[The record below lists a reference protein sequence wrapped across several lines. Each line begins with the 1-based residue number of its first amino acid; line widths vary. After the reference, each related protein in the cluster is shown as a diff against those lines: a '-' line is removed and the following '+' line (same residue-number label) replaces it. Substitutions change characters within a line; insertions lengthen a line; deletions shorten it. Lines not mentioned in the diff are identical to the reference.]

1 MTKRDMEWLSLY
13 VSGAEAADKMRA
25 DIRARWNARLTLPRQ
40 PVEGWSH
47 YDREVNRHHSD
58 FDRENYGL

>member
-1 MTKRDMEWLSLY
+1 MTERDWQWLEMY
-13 VSGAEAADKMRA
+13 VAEAEAADKMRA
-25 DIRARWNARLTLPRQ
+25 DMRARWDARP
-40 PVEGWSH
+40 EWSRRRIEAWSF